1 MEPLLLLIMERKGYL
16 LAFVVMLFSVSVFGQ
31 GGTGTLKAVVKN
43 ATTGETLP
51 FVPVLLEQGGAQVR
65 SGLTDINGE
74 VEIKPV
80 NPGQYDVVAKFIG
93 FGPVK
98 INGVIMSAGKITEL
112 NILLT
117 PTSIALK
124 TVEITYEP
132 PLIDDYVGTT
142 KTRQEIVNLPTRNI
156 NSVAATTAG
165 VTQQDEGKGI
175 NVRGSRD
182 DATFYFVDGVKVR
195 GSINIP
201 QSGIEQI
208 QVITGGVPA
217 MYGDLTGGVIS
228 ITTRGPSTIHTGGL
242 EYVTSKPFDKYNYN
256 LLGFNATG
264 PILSKMMPDS
274 TRRAIMGYFLAGELS
289 YERDS
294 DPSAIGNWRV
304 KPEVLSQ
311 IQQNP
316 LRTGP
321 LGSGTVQNAEY
332 LRADN
337 FENISYKPNTQA
349 QRASVTAKIDIKP
362 SKSTNITIGGQFDYF
377 NRYLYSYT
385 NSLFNSDQNGQRI
398 DYTYR
403 AYAKFTQQ
411 LGKEDEN
418 SSEKSASAI
427 KNVYYTLQVDYTKN
441 TAVQQSAQH
450 KDRVFDYGYIGQFD
464 THKAPIYDY
473 KIDTINGQ
481 LVAGFYQTGFQ
492 DTLYTFKRSDINP
505 IAANYTQRYYDLTAG
520 FPTNNYENFGQVQQG
535 GGLLNGS
542 SVDNVYSLFWN
553 TGFVFN
559 GFSKFDNSQFRAVA
573 NASADIKGH
582 EIGLGFEYE
591 QRSDR
596 SYGLSPV
603 GLWGLMRQLA
613 NSHID
618 QLDLSSPELVYSN
631 GVFQDTVNYNRLYN
645 ADAQRFF
652 DKNLRTNLGLAV
664 NSLQWIDVDSL
675 SPNQF
680 SLDMFTP
687 DELFNGGGGS
697 SLVAYNGYDHTGKI
711 LRGNPTFDDFI
722 NKQDANGNFTR
733 EIGAFNPIYIAGYIQ
748 DKFAFRDLIFNIGV
762 RIDRFDANQL
772 VPKDPYVLYE
782 ARTAGELTIPNRPS
796 NIGDDY
802 VVYVKD
808 VNNPSTSNIIGYRNG
823 ATWYDAAGT
832 ELQDPQ
838 VLAQATTNGKVAP
851 YLLDPSNQRISAK
864 AFRDY
869 VPQVNIMP
877 RIAFQFPISDDAQF
891 FAHYDVLTQRPT
903 TAVRFDPL
911 DWYFL
916 QTNIGNVL
924 NNPNLQPQKTTDYEL
939 GFKQKL
945 NDRSALT
952 ITAFYRELRNLIQ
965 QQAVLYA
972 YPVNYTTY
980 GNVDF
985 GTVKGL
991 TAAYD
996 LRRSG
1001 NVRLTANYT
1010 LQFAEGTGSNSG
1022 FAAGLIQAG
1031 LGNLRTPIPLSFDTR
1046 HQLQLTFD
1054 YRWGHGS
1061 EYNGP
1066 KGFWKNIFQ
1075 DLGANFVV
1083 LANSGVPY
1091 SQQSNFTQDGAF
1103 GVADRPQLKGLING
1117 SRLPWQFRVNVRV
1130 DKNIE
1135 LKWGKKDGEG
1145 KRKSSYLNIYLLVQN
1160 LLNTKNIIGVY
1171 RATGNANDDGFL
1183 TAATSQGIIN
1193 GKNDPQSFIDQYMMK
1208 INNPANYSLPRRLRL
1223 GVMLNF

>member
-1 MEPLLLLIMERKGYL
+1 MKRKGYFLAVILTL
-16 LAFVVMLFSVSVFGQ
+16 LSLSIFGQ

-74 VEIKPV
+74 VEIKPL

-93 FGPVK
+93 FQPVK

-112 NILLT
+112 DINLT
-117 PTSIALK
+117 PTSKELP

-165 VTQQDEGKGI
+165 VTQQDEGKSI

-182 DATFYFVDGVKVR
+182 DATFYFIDGVKVR

-201 QSGIEQI
+201 QQGIEQI

-228 ITTRGPSTIHTGGL
+228 ITTRGPSTVHTGGI
-242 EYVTSKPFDKYNYN
+242 EYATSKPFDKYNYN
-256 LLGFNATG
+256 LLGFNGTG
-264 PILSKMMPDS
+264 PIISKKDS
-274 TRRAIMGYFLAGELS
+274 SGSKRAVMGYFFAGELL
-289 YERDS
+289 YERDP

-304 KPEVLSQ
+304 KPEVLTQ
-311 IQQNP
+311 LQQSP

-332 LRADN
+332 LRSDS
-337 FENISYKPNTQA
+337 FEKISYKPNTWA
-349 QRASVTAKIDIKP
+349 KRASITAKIDIKP

-377 NRYLYSYT
+377 NRLLYSYT

-403 AYAKFTQQ
+403 GYAKFTQQ
-411 LGKEDEN
+411 LGRDDEN
-418 SSEKSASAI
+418 SGEKSASAI
-427 KNVYYTLQVDYTKN
+427 KNVYYTLQVDYTRN
-441 TAVQQSAQH
+441 SAVQQSVQH
-450 KDRVFDYGYIGQFD
+450 QDNVFDYGYIGKFD
-464 THKAPIYDY
+464 THKAPIYEY
-473 KIDTINGQ
+473 RIDTVNNT
-481 LVAGFYQTGFQ
+481 LLAGYYQTGFQ
-492 DTLYTFKRSDINP
+492 DTLYTFQRGDANP
-505 IAANYTQRYYDLTAG
+505 VAANYTQQYYNLNSG
-520 FPTNNYENFGQVQQG
+520 FPTDHYENYFQVQQG
-535 GGLLNGS
+535 GGLLNGG
-542 SVDNVYSLFWN
+542 SVDNVYSLWWN

-559 GFSKFDNSQFRAVA
+559 GYSKFDNSQFRAVA

-582 EIGLGFEYE
+582 ELGIGFEYE
-591 QRSDR
+591 QRADR
-596 SYGLSPV
+596 SYGLAPV
-603 GLWGLMRQLA
+603 GLWGLMRQLT

-618 QLDLSSPELVYSN
+618 QLDLANPIPVYAN

-652 DKNLRTNLGLAV
+652 DKQLRSSLGLAE
-664 NSLQWIDVDSL
+664 NSLQWIDTDSL

-680 SLDMFTP
+680 NLNMFSP

-697 SLVAYNGYDHTGKI
+697 SLVAYNGYDHTGK
-711 LRGNPTFDDFI
+711 LVRGNPTFDDFL
-722 NKQDANGNFTR
+722 NKKDAYGNYTR
-733 EIGAFNPIYIAGYIQ
+733 EIGAFQPIYIAGYIQ
-748 DKFAFRDLIFNIGV
+748 DKFAFRDLIFNVGV
-762 RIDRFDANQL
+762 RVDRFDANQL

-782 ARTAGELTIPNRPS
+782 TRTAGELNIPNKPS
-796 NIGDDY
+796 NIGDNY

-823 ATWYDAAGT
+823 TTWYDAAGT

-838 VLAQATTNGKVAP
+838 VLAQSTTNGKIAP
-851 YLLDPSNQRISAK
+851 YLLDPANQRLSSN
-864 AFRDY
+864 AFKDY
-869 VPQVNIMP
+869 VPQVNVMP

-911 DWYFL
+911 DWYFI
-916 QTNIGNVL
+916 QTNIGNIL

-1010 LQFAEGTGSNSG
+1010 LQFAEGTGSNTS

-1046 HQLQLTFD
+1046 HQIQLTFD
-1054 YRWGHGS
+1054 YRWSHGS

-1066 KGFWKNIFQ
+1066 KGFWKHIFQ

-1103 GVADRPQLKGLING
+1103 GIADRPQLKGLING
-1117 SRLPWQFRVNVRV
+1117 SRLPWQFRVNVRI

-1135 LKWGKKDGEG
+1135 LKWGKKDAEG
-1145 KRKSSYLNIYLLVQN
+1145 QRKTSYLNIYLLVQN
-1160 LLNTKNIIGVY
+1160 LLNTKNIISVY
-1171 RATGNANDDGFL
+1171 RATGNADDDGFL

-1193 GKNDPQSFIDQYMMK
+1193 GKNDPQAFIDQYLIK
-1208 INNPANYSLPRRLRL
+1208 INNPANYSLPRRMRI

>member
-1 MEPLLLLIMERKGYL
+1 MERKVYF
-16 LAFVVMLFSVSVFGQ
+16 LAILATLFAVSVFGQ

-43 ATTGETLP
+43 VDNGETLP
-51 FVPVLLEQGGAQVR
+51 FVPVLLEQGGTQVR
-65 SGLTDINGE
+65 SGVTDINGV
-74 VEIKPV
+74 VEIKPI

-93 FGPVK
+93 FQPVK
-98 INGVIMSAGKITEL
+98 ISGVIISGGKLTEL
-112 NILLT
+112 AIDLK
-117 PTSIALK
+117 PTSQDLPV
-124 TVEITYEP
+124 VEIIYEP

-182 DATFYFVDGVKVR
+182 DATFYFIDGVKVR

-228 ITTRGPSTIHTGGL
+228 ITTRGPSTQHMGGV
-242 EYVTSKPFDKYNYN
+242 EYATSELFDKYGYN
-256 LLGFNATG
+256 LLGFNGTG
-264 PILSKMMPDS
+264 PLVSRKMADGSK
-274 TRRAIMGYFLAGELS
+274 RAVLGYFFAGELLS
-289 YERDS
+289 QRDP
-294 DPSAIGNWRV
+294 DPSAVGNWKV
-304 KPEVLSQ
+304 KDDVLAS
-311 IQQNP
+311 IQSNP
-316 LRTGP
+316 LRPGP

-332 LRADN
+332 LGPDA
-337 FENISYKPNTQA
+337 FEQIKYKPNTQA
-349 QRASVTAKIDIKP
+349 RRASVTAKIDIKP
-362 SKSTNITIGGQFDYF
+362 SRTTSITIGGQFDYF
-377 NRYLYSYT
+377 NRRLYSYT
-385 NSLFNSDQNGQRI
+385 NSLFNSDNNGERI

-411 LGKEDEN
+411 LGKEDDGTGDD
-418 SSEKSASAI
+418 KSASAI
-427 KNVYYTLQVDYTKN
+427 KNVFYTLQVDYTKN

-450 KDRVFDYGYIGQFD
+450 QDRVFDYGYMGKFN
-464 THKAPIYDY
+464 TFKTPIYNY
-473 KIDTINGQ
+473 QLDTINGQ
-481 LVAGFYQTGFQ
+481 LLPAFYQVGFR
-492 DTLYTFKRSDINP
+492 DTLYTFEKAEVNP
-505 IAANYTQRYYDLTAG
+505 VPSNYTQRYYDLNNG
-520 FPTNNYENFGQVQQG
+520 FVTGNYENFFQVQQG
-535 GGLLNGS
+535 GGLLNGGQ
-542 SVDNVYSLFWN
+542 VDNVYSLFWN
-553 TGFVFN
+553 TGFIFN
-559 GFSKFDNSQFRAVA
+559 GFSKFNNTQFRAVA

-582 EIGLGFEYE
+582 ELGLGFEYE
-591 QRSDR
+591 QRTDR
-596 SYGLSPV
+596 SYGLAPV
-603 GLWGLMRQLA
+603 GLWGLMRQLV

-618 QLDLSSPELVYSN
+618 QLDVTNPQLVYSN

-645 ADAQRFF
+645 GDAQRYF
-652 DKNLRTNLGLAV
+652 DKQLREKLGFAV
-664 NSLQWIDVDSL
+664 NGLDWIGTDAVDRNIL
-675 SPNQF
+675 

-697 SLVAYNGYDHTGKI
+697 SLVNYNGYDHTGRI

-722 NKQDANGNFTR
+722 NKQDANGNYTR
-733 EIGAFNPIYIAGYIQ
+733 EIGAFQPIYIAGYIQ
-748 DKFAFRDLIFNIGV
+748 DKFAFRDIIFNVGV
-762 RIDRFDANQL
+762 RVDRYDANQL
-772 VPKDPYVLYE
+772 VMKDPYSLYE
-782 ARTAGELTIPNRPS
+782 TRTAGELTIPNRPE

-808 VNNPSTSNIIGYRNG
+808 VNNPSVANIIGYRNG
-823 ATWYDAAGT
+823 NTFYDAQGT
-832 ELQDPQ
+832 ELQDAQ
-838 VLAQATTNGKVAP
+838 VLAQATNNGKIAP
-851 YLLDPSNQRISAK
+851 YLLDPANQRVSSN

-869 VPQVNIMP
+869 QPQVNIMP

-903 TAVRFDPL
+903 AANRFDPL
-911 DWYFL
+911 DYYFL
-916 QTNIGNVL
+916 QTNQGNVL
-924 NNPNLQPQKTTDYEL
+924 NNPDLMPQKTVDYEL

-945 NDRSALT
+945 NDRSAITL
-952 ITAFYRELRNLIQ
+952 TAFYRELRNLVQ

-985 GTVKGL
+985 GTVKGF

-996 LRRSG
+996 LRRTG

-1010 LQFAEGTGSNSG
+1010 LQFADGTGSNTS
-1022 FAAGLIQAG
+1022 FAAGLIAAG

-1054 YRWGHGS
+1054 YRWGHGAD
-1061 EYNGP
+1061 YNGP
-1066 KGFWKNIFQ
+1066 KGFMKHIFQ

-1091 SQQSNFTQDGAF
+1091 SQQSNYTQDGAF
-1103 GVADRPQLKGLING
+1103 GINDRPQLKGSING
-1117 SRLPWQFRVNVRV
+1117 SRLPWQFRVNVRI

-1145 KRKSSYLNIYLLVQN
+1145 KRKSSYLNIYLLCQN
-1160 LLNTKNIIGVY
+1160 LLNTKNIISVY

-1183 TAATSQGIIN
+1183 TASTSQGIIN
-1193 GKNDPQSFIDQYMMK
+1193 GKNDPQAFINMYQMK
-1208 INNPANYSLPRRLRL
+1208 INNPANYSLPRQLRL